1 MRMTKKIKEN
11 NYFNKLNIS
20 SEILLDSLTKVI
32 SRRYIMSYVTY
43 LASNKIPFSF
53 AILDIDNFKLINDS
67 YGHMIGDKILTTVA
81 NIISEAATDNCYIG
95 RYGGDEFIV
104 VFEGDDS
111 YDAAWTNLK
120 AIFTA
125 IRHPVKI
132 DILTLNLTCSAG
144 CSSFPK
150 DGENLEEIFK
160 KSDRLLYRAKTKGR
174 NCFVI
179 YVKEKHQDLEF
190 KKEVSLCD
198 RMNKI
203 NFFFNNDQDPYYDIY
218 EALLY
223 LVNDLKTESAGFYEV
238 GKVPLLYKLDI
249 DHNVSRIP
257 ENVLEGHYKNNII
270 VINARAELD
279 RSSRL
284 RRQMEDYDLRA
295 MLAFKVEF
303 KGKYFGYIMFAQ
315 KHFRIWQ
322 EDDIALI
329 KYLVMMTAMTLY
341 YKDEEE

>member
-1 MRMTKKIKEN
+1 MRMAKKIKEN
-11 NYFNKLNIS
+11 NYFNKLNVS
-20 SEILLDSLTKVI
+20 SEILLDPLTKVI

-43 LASNKIPFSF
+43 LASKNIPFSF

-67 YGHMIGDKILTTVA
+67 YGHMVGDKILTTVA
-81 NIISEAATDNCYIG
+81 NIICEAASDNCFVG

-120 AIFTA
+120 AIFNA
-125 IRHPVKI
+125 IRHPITI

-144 CSSFPK
+144 CSSYPK
-150 DGENLEEIFK
+150 DGSTLEEIFK

-190 KKEVSLCD
+190 KKEATVPE

-203 NFFFNNDQDPYYDIY
+203 DFFFKGEQDLYYEVY
-218 EALLY
+218 EALLF
-223 LVNDLKTESAGFYEV
+223 LVNDIKTESAGLFEV
-238 GKVPLLYKLDI
+238 GKAPLMYKSDME
-249 DHNVSRIP
+249 HTVSRVSEEI
-257 ENVLEGHYKNNII
+257 LEKHYKRDLI
-270 VINARAELD
+270 VINARADLD
-279 RSSRL
+279 RTSRL
-284 RRQMEDYDLRA
+284 RQYMEGHNIRA
-295 MLAFKVEF
+295 LVAVKLEF

-315 KHFRIWQ
+315 SHYRIWQ
-322 EDDIALI
+322 EDDLAIV
-329 KYLVMMTAMTLY
+329 KYLSTIIAMSLY
-341 YKDEEE
+341 YNEEE